1 MAFAARGSKEQ
12 HQAATPR
19 TRSFGYEREGGTEDL
34 QKEEWEIVRKEF
46 LETMLMPMDRARPR
60 KYGTA

>member
-1 MAFAARGSKEQ
+1 MTFAGRGRKEQ

-19 TRSFGYEREGGTEDL
+19 TRSFGYEREGAAEEH

-46 LETMLMPMDRARPR
+46 LGTMFIPVDRARPR